1 MKTSVLIVF
10 AVVSLWTVSSSGQTS
25 TDTEDPI
32 RILCAPPSNAE
43 NQPLYIIDG
52 VPVSDKEVLRTINP
66 KDVTS
71 IDLLKGEEALK
82 AHGKSG
88 KNGVVIIQ
96 TQKANDST
104 EIKKLDK
111 LPFQVYSIKNT
122 GWVIQQDIYNALRAK
137 VPSLTISNS
146 TNLGLTPAFR
156 IRGNDAPIVL
166 LDGVRVDASILNT
179 LNPQDIESIH
189 VAPSAA
195 GTNYFL
201 NGYRPN

>member
-25 TDTEDPI
+25 TATEDPI
-32 RILCAPPSNAE
+32 RVLCASPSNAE
-43 NQPLYIIDG
+43 NQPLYMVDG
-52 VPVSDKEVLRTINP
+52 VAVSDKEILRTINP

-71 IDLLKGEEALK
+71 IDLLKGKEALE
-82 AHGKSG
+82 AYGKSG

-96 TQKANDST
+96 TQNANDST
-104 EIKKLDK
+104 EIKKLEK
-111 LPFQVYSIKNT
+111 LPFQVYSLKNT
-122 GWVIQQDIYNALRAK
+122 GWIIQQDIYNALRAK

-156 IRGNDAPIVL
+156 IRGNDTPIIL

-201 NGYRPN
+201 NGYRAN